1 MADKDIALM
10 AHLMR
15 RAGFSATRE
24 ELEARV
30 AKGYEATVDEL
41 VYPEDHGIPPL
52 DEGIMFRHSPGYEIP
67 GGNPTN
73 GQAQMMYRLIN
84 TPRPLE
90 EKMVLF
96 WHHVF
101 ATGNSKVDNCDQVLA
116 QMAMFRQHG
125 MGSYRDLLVHLAQD
139 PAMIFWLDNNE
150 NHKDA
155 PNENWGRELLELF
168 SMGQGNYSE
177 MDVKECSRAFT
188 GWTIAAKIP
197 RLPYGRYPWQF
208 EYLPH
213 DHDDSEKVFLGYKGR
228 FNGEDVID
236 IVVRQPATA
245 RFISRHLYNFFVAD
259 EVQVPSWLDVPPRDP
274 VAINILGDTFISSG
288 YDIRATLRM
297 LFNSDFFKDES
308 VWYAKV
314 KSPAEVVAS
323 TMRLVQDH
331 ISPKPGMAP
340 IGLEA
345 LYQGQALLDP
355 PSVEGWHTGQE
366 WIDSG
371 SLLRRI
377 NFVANRVGDTNLPGV
392 MSIIQR
398 LASQD
403 SLTAQELVDGCLDLM
418 GPTRVDG
425 DSRQELIDHVELG
438 GPVNRGSTEEER
450 AAFSRRVGDM
460 LRLIASTREYQF
472 G

>member
-96 WHHVF
+96 WHHLF
-101 ATGNSKVDNCDQVLA
+101 ATGNAKVDNCDQVLA

-125 MGSYRDLLVHLAQD
+125 MGNYRDLLINLAKD

-168 SMGQGNYSE
+168 TMGQGNYTE

-213 DHDDSEKVFLGYKGR
+213 DHDDSEKVFLGHKGR

-236 IVVRQPATA
+236 IVVRQPATS

-288 YDIRATLRM
+288 YDMRSTLRM

-314 KSPAEVVAS
+314 KSPAEVVAG

-331 ISPKPGMAP
+331 ISPKPGLAP

-377 NFVANRVGDTNLPGV
+377 NFVANRVGDTSLPGV
-392 MSIIQR
+392 KSIVQR
-398 LASQD
+398 LATQD
-403 SLTAQELVDGCLDLM
+403 ILTAQDLVDGCLDLM
-418 GPTRVDG
+418 GPARID
-425 DSRQELIDHVELG
+425 DHSRQELIEHVESG
-438 GPVNRGSTEEER
+438 GPGNRGSTEEEQGTF
-450 AAFSRRVGDM
+450 ARRVGGM
-460 LRLIASTREYQF
+460 LHLIASTREYQF

>member
-30 AKGYEATVDEL
+30 AEGYEATVDEL